1 MLEAMT
7 GNSAKDLEIL
17 VGSKVAMIQQ
27 CILMLKKDQQYHGL
41 NQEELCQQLQGDDP
55 SLLLSSAETTAG
67 DQYPDLGSWYRRD
80 MDILEQKVCLWLG
93 LNV

>member
-27 CILMLKKDQQYHGL
+27 CTLMPKKDQQYHGL
-41 NQEELCQQLQGDDP
+41 N
-55 SLLLSSAETTAG
+55 
-67 DQYPDLGSWYRRD
+67 
-80 MDILEQKVCLWLG
+80 
-93 LNV
+93 